1 MLMGPEEDEDPD
13 YWLTYPYVV
22 DLTVLES
29 PEEVI
34 TEGRCSIKITRGGGD
49 GAWGGGRGVKYF
61 RCSKYFMMA

>member
-1 MLMGPEEDEDPD
+1 MLMDPEEDEVPD

-34 TEGRCSIKITRGGGD
+34 TEGRCGLNITRGGD
-49 GAWGGGRGVKYF
+49 GGVWWGRGCKILQ
-61 RCSKYFMMA
+61 MQ